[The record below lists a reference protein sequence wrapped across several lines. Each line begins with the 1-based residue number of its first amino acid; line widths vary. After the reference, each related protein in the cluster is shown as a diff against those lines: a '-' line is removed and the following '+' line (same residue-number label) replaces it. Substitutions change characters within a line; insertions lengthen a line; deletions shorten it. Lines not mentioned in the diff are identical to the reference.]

1 MLFAQYTGRLD
12 KRFGIEKSVNMLA
25 DAGFPAVDIT
35 LQTEHVTPT
44 FCNEWRGLADRLL
57 GIAKE
62 RGIVYI
68 QSHAPVGRWDHYIE
82 NVIPMLPTYFE
93 FVAALGIPNI
103 VVHPIMHGAYYF
115 DREKMFLENID
126 FYKSIAP
133 AAKKCGVKIAIENM
147 WDRHRI
153 TKRIVD
159 CVGADPNE
167 LVRMYET
174 LNDPDAFTICLDIG
188 HVALCGREPEDAVRI
203 IGGERLGCIHAH
215 DNDYTEDM
223 HVLPGFSKINFDNV
237 CRALG
242 EIDYKG
248 CFTLEAG
255 GTYENFEDAQIPT
268 VLKFMSDT
276 TRYLCEKV
284 DSYRTK

>member
-35 LQTEHVTPT
+35 MDNLQSPT
-44 FCNEWRGLADRLL
+44 FSDDWRALADLLL

-62 RGIVYI
+62 RGIKYI
-68 QSHAPVGRWDHYIE
+68 QAHAPVGKWDYYIDS
-82 NVIPMLPTYFE
+82 VIPMIPTYLE
-93 FVAALGIPNI
+93 FVGALGIPNI
-103 VVHPIMHGAYYF
+103 VVHPIMRGVYYH
-115 DREKMFLENID
+115 DRERMFEENVE

-133 AAKKCGVKIAIENM
+133 AAKKHGVRIAIENM
-147 WDRHRI
+147 WDRHKI

-159 CVGADPNE
+159 CVGADPHE

-188 HVALCGREPEDAVRI
+188 HVALCGREPEDAVRV

-215 DNDYTEDM
+215 DNDYVEDM
-223 HVLPGFSKINFDNV
+223 HTLPGFSKINYDRV

-242 EIDYKG
+242 EINYRG

-255 GTYENFEDAQIPT
+255 GTYDNFEDAQLPT
-268 VLKFMSDT
+268 VLKFMADT
-276 TRYLCEKV
+276 TKYLCDKV
-284 DSYRTK
+284 DSYR

>member
-12 KRFGIEKSVNMLA
+12 KKFGVEKAVNMLA

-35 LQTEHVTPT
+35 LDNLVSPEFSDT
-44 FCNEWRGLADRLL
+44 WRTLADKLV

-68 QSHAPVGRWDHYIE
+68 QSHAPTGRWDYYIE

-93 FVAALGIPNI
+93 FAAALGIPNI
-103 VVHPIMHGAYYF
+103 VVHPIMHGNHYYEK
-115 DREKMFLENID
+115 EKMFWENIE
-126 FYKSIAP
+126 FYKSVAP
-133 AAKKCGVKIAIENM
+133 AAKKHGVKIALENM
-147 WDRHRI
+147 WDNHRV
-153 TKRIVD
+153 TGRIVD
-159 CVGADPNE
+159 CVGADPHE

-174 LNDPDAFTICLDIG
+174 LDDPNAFTVCLDIG

-215 DNDYTEDM
+215 DNDYTADM
-223 HVLPGFSKINFDNV
+223 HVLPGFSKINFDRV

-255 GTYENFEDAQIPT
+255 GTYNNFEDAQLPT
-268 VLKFMSDT
+268 VLKFMADT
-276 TRYLCEKV
+276 TKYLCDKV
-284 DSYRTK
+284 DYYRAE

>member
-1 MLFAQYTGRLD
+1 MLFAQYTGKLD
-12 KRFGIEKSVNMLA
+12 KKFGVEESVNMLA

-35 LQTEHVTPT
+35 MDNLQSPT
-44 FCNEWRGLADRLL
+44 FADDFRGLADSLL

-62 RGIVYI
+62 RGITYI
-68 QSHAPVGRWDHYIE
+68 QAHAPVGKWDYYIE
-82 NVIPMLPTYFE
+82 KVIPMLPTYFE
-93 FVAALGIPNI
+93 FAGALGIPNI
-103 VVHPIMHGAYYF
+103 VVHPIMRGNYYY
-115 DREKMFLENID
+115 EKERMFEENIE
-126 FYKSIAP
+126 FYKSVAP
-133 AAKKCGVKIAIENM
+133 AAKKFGVKIALENM
-147 WDRHRI
+147 WDRHAV

-174 LNDPDAFTICLDIG
+174 LDDPDAFTVCLDIG
-188 HVALCGREPEDAVRI
+188 HVALCGREPEDAIKI

-215 DNDYTEDM
+215 DNDYKEDM
-223 HVLPGFSKINFDNV
+223 HVLPGFSKINFDKV

-255 GTYENFEDAQIPT
+255 GTYENFEDGQLPT
-268 VLKFMSDT
+268 VLKFMADT
-276 TRYLCEKV
+276 TRYLCGKV
-284 DSYRTK
+284 DSYRNK